1 MINVKKRKITLAQAG
16 IFLWA
21 IALGAAAVLF
31 LVFVYGPA
39 QHQLLEARRK
49 AFFVEGQTKWLE
61 EITAVNKNPEEAIR
75 QLMLVHKTLGRQFR
89 EDSAR
94 SLLLL
99 AAYANNFRI
108 RMAEIRPE
116 EPELFTDRWGDPVMI
131 DGKKCVFV
139 YTQMNFKAD
148 YVNLVKYL
156 DALHQVLPAY
166 MTVDRLEIES
176 QPTAT
181 PQLNVKAWISLYFLE
196 P

>member
-1 MINVKKRKITLAQAG
+1 MINIKKRKMTLAQTG
-16 IFLWA
+16 ILLWA
-21 IALGAAAVLF
+21 AALLIAASSFVK
-31 LVFVYGPA
+31 FVYWPA
-39 QHQLLEARRK
+39 QHELLEARRK
-49 AFFVEGQTKWLE
+49 AFFVEGQTKWIQ
-61 EITAVNKNPEEAIR
+61 EITAANKNPEEAIR
-75 QLMLVHKTLGRQFR
+75 QLMLIHKVLGRQFR

-99 AAYANNFRI
+99 SAYANNFRI
-108 RMAEIRPE
+108 RMTEIRPE
-116 EPELFTDRWGDPVMI
+116 EPELFTDRWGDPVVV

-139 YTQMNFKAD
+139 YTRMHFKAD

-176 QPTAT
+176 QASAV
-181 PQLNVKAWISLYFLE
+181 PQLDVKAWISLYFLE